1 METLIMTHPV
11 ILITGGSRG
20 IGAATAIL
28 AAQRGYDVA
37 FTYQSNATAAK
48 EVAEKIR
55 ATGRKALMLQADVAV
70 EADVLSVFKQVD
82 AQLGRL
88 DALVNNAG
96 ILEKIMRLEEMDA
109 ARWQRVLG
117 VNVIGSF
124 LCAKEAVLR
133 MSTRHGGKGGGIVNV
148 SSVAARIGS
157 PNEFVDYAAAKGA
170 VDSMTMGLAKEVAKE
185 NIRVNAVRPGLIY
198 TEIHASAGEPGRV
211 DRAKE
216 GVPMKRGGTA
226 EEIADVILWLLSDQ
240 SSYVTG
246 TTIDVAGGR

>member
-1 METLIMTHPV
+1 MTHPV

-28 AAQRGYDVA
+28 AAKRGYDVA
-37 FTYQSNATAAK
+37 FTYQSNATAAN

-55 ATGRKALMLQADVAV
+55 VTGRKALMLQADVAV
-70 EADVLSVFKQVD
+70 EADVLGVFKQVD

-96 ILEKIMRLEEMDA
+96 ILEKIMRLEQMDA

-170 VDSMTMGLAKEVAKE
+170 VDSMTTGLAKEVATE

-226 EEIADVILWLLSDQ
+226 DEIAETILWLLSDQ
-240 SSYVTG
+240 SSYLTG

>member
-1 METLIMTHPV
+1 MTHPV

-28 AAQRGYDVA
+28 AAKRGYDVA
-37 FTYQSNATAAK
+37 FTYQSNATAAN

-55 ATGRKALMLQADVAV
+55 ATGRKALMLQADVAI

-96 ILEKIMRLEEMDA
+96 ILEKIMRLEQMDA

-170 VDSMTMGLAKEVAKE
+170 VDSMTTGLAKEVATE

-226 EEIADVILWLLSDQ
+226 DEIAETILWLLSDQ

>member
-1 METLIMTHPV
+1 MTHPV

-55 ATGRKALMLQADVAV
+55 ATGHKALMLQADVAV

-170 VDSMTMGLAKEVAKE
+170 VDSMTMGLAKEVATE

-226 EEIADVILWLLSDQ
+226 EEIADAILWLLSDQ

>member
-1 METLIMTHPV
+1 MTHPV

-28 AAQRGYDVA
+28 AAKRGYDVA
-37 FTYQSNATAAK
+37 FTYQSNATAAN
-48 EVAEKIR
+48 EVVEKIR

-96 ILEKIMRLEEMDA
+96 ILEKIMRLEQMDA

-170 VDSMTMGLAKEVAKE
+170 VDSMTIGLAKEVATE

-226 EEIADVILWLLSDQ
+226 EEIAETILWLLSDQ

>member
-1 METLIMTHPV
+1 MTHPV

-28 AAQRGYDVA
+28 AAKRGYDVA
-37 FTYQSNATAAK
+37 FTYQSNATAAN

-55 ATGRKALMLQADVAV
+55 ATGRKALMLQADVSV

-96 ILEKIMRLEEMDA
+96 ILEKIMRLEQMDA

-170 VDSMTMGLAKEVAKE
+170 VDSMTIGLAKEVATE

-226 EEIADVILWLLSDQ
+226 EEIADAILWLLSDQ

>member
-1 METLIMTHPV
+1 MTHPV

-28 AAQRGYDVA
+28 AAKRGYDVA
-37 FTYQSNATAAK
+37 FTYQSNAKAAN
-48 EVAEKIR
+48 EVAEAIR
-55 ATGRKALMLQADVAV
+55 ATGRKALMLQADVAI
-70 EADVLSVFKQVD
+70 EADVLNAFKQVD
-82 AQLGRL
+82 AHMGPLN
-88 DALVNNAG
+88 ALVNNAG
-96 ILEKIMRLEEMDA
+96 VLEKIMRLEQMDA

-117 VNVIGSF
+117 INVIGSF

-148 SSVAARIGS
+148 SSAAARIGS
-157 PNEFVDYAAAKGA
+157 PNEFIDYAAAKGA
-170 VDSMTMGLAKEVAKE
+170 VDSMTIGLSKEVATE

-226 EEIADVILWLLSDQ
+226 DEVAEAILWLLSDQ
-240 SSYVTG
+240 SSYITG
-246 TTIDVAGGR
+246 TMIDVAGGR

>member
-1 METLIMTHPV
+1 MTHPV

-28 AAQRGYDVA
+28 AAKRGYDVA
-37 FTYQSNATAAK
+37 FTYQSNAKAAN

-170 VDSMTMGLAKEVAKE
+170 VDSMTMGLAKEVATE

-226 EEIADVILWLLSDQ
+226 EEIADAILWLLSDQ

>member
-1 METLIMTHPV
+1 MTHPV

-28 AAQRGYDVA
+28 AAKRGYDVA
-37 FTYQSNATAAK
+37 FTYQSNAKAAN
-48 EVAEKIR
+48 EVAEAIR
-55 ATGRKALMLQADVAV
+55 ATGRKALMLQADVAI
-70 EADVLSVFKQVD
+70 EADVLNAFKQVD
-82 AQLGRL
+82 AHMGPLN
-88 DALVNNAG
+88 ALVNNAG
-96 ILEKIMRLEEMDA
+96 VLEKIMRLDQMDA

-117 VNVIGSF
+117 INVIGSF

-148 SSVAARIGS
+148 SSAAARIGS
-157 PNEFVDYAAAKGA
+157 PNEFIDYAAAKGA
-170 VDSMTMGLAKEVAKE
+170 VDSMTIGLSKEVATE

-226 EEIADVILWLLSDQ
+226 DEVAEAILWLLSDQ
-240 SSYVTG
+240 SSYITG
-246 TTIDVAGGR
+246 TMIDVAGGR

>member
-1 METLIMTHPV
+1 MTHPV

-28 AAQRGYDVA
+28 AAKRGYDVA
-37 FTYQSNATAAK
+37 FTYQSNATAAN

-70 EADVLSVFKQVD
+70 EADVLGVFQQVD

-96 ILEKIMRLEEMDA
+96 ILEKIMRLEQMDA

-133 MSTRHGGKGGGIVNV
+133 MSTKHGGKGGGIVNV

-170 VDSMTMGLAKEVAKE
+170 VDSMTMGLAKEVATE

-226 EEIADVILWLLSDQ
+226 DEIAETILWLLSDQ

>member
-1 METLIMTHPV
+1 MTHPV

-28 AAQRGYDVA
+28 AAKRGYDVA
-37 FTYQSNATAAK
+37 FTYQSNATAAN

-70 EADVLSVFKQVD
+70 EADVLGVFQQVD

-170 VDSMTMGLAKEVAKE
+170 VDSMTMGLAKEVATE

-226 EEIADVILWLLSDQ
+226 DEIAETILWLLSDQ

-246 TTIDVAGGR
+246 TAIDVAGGR

>member
-1 METLIMTHPV
+1 MTHPV

-28 AAQRGYDVA
+28 AAKRGYDVA
-37 FTYQSNATAAK
+37 FTYQSNATAAN

-70 EADVLSVFKQVD
+70 EADVLGVFKQVD

-96 ILEKIMRLEEMDA
+96 ILEKIMRLEQMDA

-117 VNVIGSF
+117 VNVIGSY

-170 VDSMTMGLAKEVAKE
+170 VDSMTTGLAKEVATE

-226 EEIADVILWLLSDQ
+226 DEIAETILWLLSDQ

>member
-1 METLIMTHPV
+1 MTHPV

-48 EVAEKIR
+48 EVTEKIQ

-170 VDSMTMGLAKEVAKE
+170 VDSMTIGLAKEVATE

-226 EEIADVILWLLSDQ
+226 EEIADAILWLLSDQ

>member
-1 METLIMTHPV
+1 MTHPV

-28 AAQRGYDVA
+28 AAKRGYDVA
-37 FTYQSNATAAK
+37 FTYQSNAKAAN

-55 ATGRKALMLQADVAV
+55 ATGRKALMLQADVSV
-70 EADVLSVFKQVD
+70 EANVLSVFKQVD
-82 AQLGRL
+82 TQLGQL

-96 ILEKIMRLEEMDA
+96 ILEKIMRLEQMDA

-170 VDSMTMGLAKEVAKE
+170 VDSMTIGLAKEVATE

-216 GVPMKRGGTA
+216 GVPMKRGGTVD
-226 EEIADVILWLLSDQ
+226 EIAETILWLLSDQ

>member
-1 METLIMTHPV
+1 MTHPV

-28 AAQRGYDVA
+28 AAKRGYDVA
-37 FTYQSNATAAK
+37 FTYQSNATAAN

-55 ATGRKALMLQADVAV
+55 ATGRKALMLQADVAI

-96 ILEKIMRLEEMDA
+96 ILEKIMRLEQMDA

-170 VDSMTMGLAKEVAKE
+170 VDSMTIGLAKEVATE

-226 EEIADVILWLLSDQ
+226 DEIAETILWLLSDQ

>member
-1 METLIMTHPV
+1 MTHPV

-28 AAQRGYDVA
+28 AAKRGYDVA
-37 FTYQSNATAAK
+37 FTYQSNATAAN
-48 EVAEKIR
+48 EVVEKIR

-70 EADVLSVFKQVD
+70 EADVLGVFKQVD

-96 ILEKIMRLEEMDA
+96 ILEKIMRLEQMDA

-170 VDSMTMGLAKEVAKE
+170 VDSMTIGLAKEVATE

-226 EEIADVILWLLSDQ
+226 DEIAETILWLLSDQ

>member
-1 METLIMTHPV
+1 MTHPV

-37 FTYQSNATAAK
+37 FTYQSNATAAN

-82 AQLGRL
+82 AQMGRL

-96 ILEKIMRLEEMDA
+96 ILEKIMRLEEMDT

-170 VDSMTMGLAKEVAKE
+170 VDSMTIGLAKEVATE

-226 EEIADVILWLLSDQ
+226 EEIADTILWLLSDQ

>member
-1 METLIMTHPV
+1 
-11 ILITGGSRG
+11 
-20 IGAATAIL
+20 
-28 AAQRGYDVA
+28 
-37 FTYQSNATAAK
+37 
-48 EVAEKIR
+48 
-55 ATGRKALMLQADVAV
+55 MLQADVAV
-70 EADVLSVFKQVD
+70 EADVLGVFKQVD

-96 ILEKIMRLEEMDA
+96 ILEKIMRLEQMDA

-170 VDSMTMGLAKEVAKE
+170 VDSMTTGLAKEVATE

-226 EEIADVILWLLSDQ
+226 DEIAETILWLLSDQ

>member
-1 METLIMTHPV
+1 MTHPV

-28 AAQRGYDVA
+28 AAKRGYDVA
-37 FTYQSNATAAK
+37 FTYQSNATAAN

-55 ATGRKALMLQADVAV
+55 ATGRKALMLQADVSV

-82 AQLGRL
+82 KQLGRL

-96 ILEKIMRLEEMDA
+96 ILEKIMRLEQMDA

-170 VDSMTMGLAKEVAKE
+170 VDSMTMGLAKEVATE

-226 EEIADVILWLLSDQ
+226 DEIAETILWLLSDQ

>member
-1 METLIMTHPV
+1 MTHPV

-28 AAQRGYDVA
+28 AAKRGYDVA
-37 FTYQSNATAAK
+37 FTYQSNATAAN

-70 EADVLSVFKQVD
+70 EADVLSIFKQVD

-96 ILEKIMRLEEMDA
+96 ILEKIMRLEQMDA

-170 VDSMTMGLAKEVAKE
+170 VDSMTMGLAKEVATE

-226 EEIADVILWLLSDQ
+226 DEIAETILWLLSDQ

>member
-1 METLIMTHPV
+1 MTHPV

-28 AAQRGYDVA
+28 AAKRGYDVA
-37 FTYQSNATAAK
+37 FTYQSNATAAN

-70 EADVLSVFKQVD
+70 EADVLGVFKQVD

-96 ILEKIMRLEEMDA
+96 ILEKIMRLEQMDA

-170 VDSMTMGLAKEVAKE
+170 VDSMTTGLAKEVATE

-211 DRAKE
+211 DRDKE

-226 EEIADVILWLLSDQ
+226 DEIAETILWLLSDQ

>member
-1 METLIMTHPV
+1 MTHPV

-28 AAQRGYDVA
+28 AAKRGYDVA
-37 FTYQSNATAAK
+37 FTYQSNATAAN

-170 VDSMTMGLAKEVAKE
+170 VDAMTMGLAKEVATE

-226 EEIADVILWLLSDQ
+226 EEIADTILWLLSDQ

-246 TTIDVAGGR
+246 TTIDVSGGR

>member
-1 METLIMTHPV
+1 MTHPV

-28 AAQRGYDVA
+28 AAKRGYDVA
-37 FTYQSNATAAK
+37 FTYQSNATAAN

-55 ATGRKALMLQADVAV
+55 VTGRKALMLQADVAV
-70 EADVLSVFKQVD
+70 EADVLGVFKQVD

-96 ILEKIMRLEEMDA
+96 ILEKIMRLEQMDA

-170 VDSMTMGLAKEVAKE
+170 VDSMTTGLAKEVATE

-226 EEIADVILWLLSDQ
+226 DEIAETILWLLSDQ